1 MTRVPVTA
9 DPRAILATPENTRW
23 EPLTPQQ
30 VGERLRGLE
39 IPWWIAGGWALDLF
53 LGRQTRAHNDIEIAI
68 FRDDLDKLRA
78 HLRGWECFIAETG
91 TLTPLGDKE
100 PLPPT
105 AHEIWS
111 REKKRET
118 WQLEIL
124 IEERQGAR
132 WTYRR
137 DAVVGALAKDIG
149 RFSNEGIPYIRPDI
163 QLLYK
168 SKGARA
174 SDEADLITV
183 LPRLDPAQR
192 ATLSAW
198 LWTTDPGHR
207 WLERLK

>member
-1 MTRVPVTA
+1 VTA
-9 DPRAILATPENTRW
+9 DPRAVPATPENSRW

-30 VGERLRGLE
+30 VAQTLRDIA

-53 LGRQTRAHNDIEIAI
+53 IGRQTRAHTDVEIAI
-68 FRDDLDKLRA
+68 FRGDEEKLRA
-78 HLRGWECFIAETG
+78 RLKGWEFVIAEKG
-91 TLTPLGDKE
+91 TFVPWEKE
-100 PLPPT
+100 PLPAG
-105 AHEIWS
+105 AHELWA
-111 REKKRET
+111 REQGRET

-124 IEERQGAR
+124 IEERNGAR

-137 DAVVGALAKDIG
+137 NADIGALAKDIG
-149 RFSNEGIPYIRPDI
+149 RLSDDGIPYIRPDI

-168 SKGARA
+168 SKGGRA
-174 SDEADLITV
+174 ADEADLLTV

-198 LWTTDPGHR
+198 LWTVDPGHR